1 MKHSEVVPLDIT
13 LTEKAQQWLSE
24 QTKQHNETKVALV
37 IWLNVSSS
45 WSGSFI
51 SPEAGLVDEDK
62 IKQHKQ
68 FIVIGKYNGYN
79 IYRGPRVESYL
90 PDNVRLDVRGNWGLK
105 ELYIVGV
112 SRPVRAGYGNC

>member
-45 WSGSFI
+45 
-51 SPEAGLVDEDK
+51 
-62 IKQHKQ
+62 
-68 FIVIGKYNGYN
+68 
-79 IYRGPRVESYL
+79 
-90 PDNVRLDVRGNWGLK
+90 
-105 ELYIVGV
+105 
-112 SRPVRAGYGNC
+112 